1 MAAKTPI
8 EPGMIARA
16 VAGVRYALTGKTPE
30 WFGPGDPL
38 PPVAQDQAAG
48 RQFDY
53 PVFAN
58 IAMTPRSGEAV
69 TFTQMRALADGYDLL
84 RLVIETRKD
93 QLVKMRWK
101 IQPRD
106 EDGKPDAR
114 CQQVQD
120 FFQLPDGE
128 HNFQTWIRMLL
139 EDLFVIDAPTVYPRK
154 TKGGQ
159 PYSFEPVDGATIKRV
174 IDATGRTPLPPD
186 PAYQQILKGM
196 PAVDYSRDEL
206 VYLPR
211 NIRTHKIYGYSPVE
225 QIIMTVNIALRRQM
239 NQLSYY
245 TEGNTPN
252 LIFGVPETWNPDQ
265 IKAFQGF
272 WDSINAGQ
280 SKHTAK
286 FVPGGV
292 APIDTK
298 AQALKDEFDEW
309 LARVVCFAFSIP
321 PTAFVKQQNRATAE
335 TAQDAAMQEGL
346 QPLMQWVEDLVNTLI
361 WRYFGYPDLC
371 FAWQTE
377 TDTAPDVR
385 AAINDK
391 ALRNGTRTI
400 NEVRADDGLEPVDGG
415 DEPMIYTASGAVLLK
430 DVIDPPEPP
439 PQLVLPHPGSSGNE
453 PPKPGEEVPKPDPAA
468 KLEKKKHVAANA
480 AAVDKAER
488 KAIRITKRF
497 LRSQAPDIAAQIQAG
512 LDKLGKAD
520 ESDVDRILAELNFD
534 GWAVLTG
541 DIEPVLKRIAQEGGK
556 TGLIQVGISDKGITD
571 QVSKE
576 AADFARD
583 RGAELVGMKWV
594 DGELVANP
602 NAEWTITEGTR
613 EKLRSLVSQA
623 IDEGWASQRLAD
635 EVQDSAAFSDE
646 RAETIGR
653 TEIARAHSQGNVT
666 AWKASGVVE
675 KKEWLTADGCCD
687 ECEQLNGVQVGI
699 DDEFPEGDAP
709 LHPNCRCTM
718 LPVVTEQDGPDEEDQ

>member
-16 VAGVRYALTGKTPE
+16 VAGVRYALTGKAPE

-38 PPVAQDQAAG
+38 PPVAQEQAVG

-53 PVFAN
+53 PVFEN
-58 IAMTPRSGEAV
+58 IKMTPRASEAV
-69 TFTQMRALADGYDLL
+69 TFAQMRALADGYDLL

-106 EDGKPDAR
+106 EDGKTDAR

-186 PAYQQILKGM
+186 PAYQQILKGL

-211 NIRTHKIYGYSPVE
+211 NIRTHKVYGYSPVE

-292 APIDTK
+292 TPIDTK

-309 LARVVCFAFSIP
+309 LARVVCFAFSINP
-321 PTAFVKQQNRATAE
+321 QPFIKQMNRATAE
-335 TAQDAAMQEGL
+335 TAQEASLQEGL
-346 QPLMQWVEDLVNTLI
+346 QPIMQWAEDLMNTLI
-361 WRYFGYPDLC
+361 WRYFGYADLC

-377 TDTAPDVR
+377 TDTAPEVR
-385 AAINDK
+385 AEINDK
-391 ALRNGTRTI
+391 AVRNGTRTI
-400 NEVRADDGLEPVDGG
+400 NEVRADNGDDPIEGG

-439 PQLVLPHPGSSGNE
+439 PQLVMNE
-453 PPKPGEEVPKPDPAA
+453 PPKPGEEPPKPGEESPAA
-468 KLEKKKHVAANA
+468 KLEKKKHVATPT
-480 AAVDKAER
+480 AAVEKATA

-497 LRSQAPDIAAQIQAG
+497 LRSQAPDITAQIQAG

-520 ESDVDRILAELNFD
+520 QTDVDRILAELSFA
-534 GWAVLTG
+534 GWTVFTG
-541 DIEPVLKRIAQEGGK
+541 DIEPVLKRIAQDGGK
-556 TGLIQVGISDKGITD
+556 VGLLQVGISDEGITS

-576 AADFARD
+576 AAQFAQD

-613 EKLRSLVSQA
+613 EKLRSLVSNA
-623 IDEGWASQRLAD
+623 IDEGWSAKRLAD

-646 RAETIGR
+646 RAEMIGR

-666 AWKASGVVE
+666 AWKASGVVK
-675 KKEWLTADGCCD
+675 KKEWLTAADCCD
-687 ECEQLNGVQVGI
+687 ICDGINGEIVGI
-699 DDEFPEGDAP
+699 DEDFPGGVSAPP
-709 LHPNCRCTM
+709 LHPRCRCTA
-718 LPVVTEQDGPDEEDQ
+718 LPVLKEEEDQ